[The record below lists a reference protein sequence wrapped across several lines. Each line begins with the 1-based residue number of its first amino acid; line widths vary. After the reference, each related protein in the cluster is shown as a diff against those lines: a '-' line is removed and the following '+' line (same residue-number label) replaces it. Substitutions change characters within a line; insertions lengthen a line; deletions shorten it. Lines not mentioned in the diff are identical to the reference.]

1 MKWDHTCFARK
12 GSGFESRLL
21 HMTIN
26 TGLYGTGYTQP
37 KTTTKKTTTT
47 KKKFDKDGKI
57 ISETTTIVE
66 ESVTTY
72 EQKDYIFTNT
82 PKITHGG
89 TDYKIKYGRSASTEL
104 PLE

>member
-1 MKWDHTCFARK
+1 M
-12 GSGFESRLL
+12 L
-21 HMTIN
+21 HMTNGI
-26 TGLYGTGYTQP
+26 GLYGTGYTQP

-57 ISETTTIVE
+57 VSETTTVVE

-72 EQKDYIFTNT
+72 EHKDYIFTNSPT
-82 PKITHGG
+82 ITHGT
-89 TDYKIKYGRSASTEL
+89 TDNKIKYGRSNTLEL